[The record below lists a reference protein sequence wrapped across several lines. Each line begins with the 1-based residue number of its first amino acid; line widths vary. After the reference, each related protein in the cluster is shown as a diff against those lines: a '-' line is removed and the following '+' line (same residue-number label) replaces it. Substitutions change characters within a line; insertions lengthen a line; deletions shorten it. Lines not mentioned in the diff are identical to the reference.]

1 MSVRARVGG
10 PVGTGPGEGAAAYE
24 PVGAVWQASRTM
36 AQAPSAQQVLGRVT
50 LVTGKEEFLNERT
63 VTSVRLAVR
72 QHDPE
77 SEFSESAASE
87 LTASSLEEMSAPSL
101 FSATRCAVV
110 RGLED
115 LPEELHDRVLDYA
128 RAPVEDV
135 ALVLMHGGGPKGT
148 GLLTKL
154 RKLERV
160 TEVKAAEVKYAS
172 GFQDFAR
179 AEFAQ
184 WGARLAPDAAEFLVV
199 AVGQDLRALAA
210 AAHQLTSDFPGE
222 QITTEVVKR
231 YFGGRAE
238 AKSFAV
244 ADAVMAGQTGQA
256 LEELRWALDG
266 GTPGVLVTS
275 AIGGSVRSV
284 AKFLGHGSRGGRD
297 ADLARDLG
305 VPPWKVKSIRS
316 QARGWDD
323 TGISEALRAVARAD
337 ADIKGAAHDA
347 HYTLERLVLTLV
359 GLRRA
364 AR

>member
-1 MSVRARVGG
+1 MVK
-10 PVGTGPGEGAAAYE
+10 
-24 PVGAVWQASRTM
+24 
-36 AQAPSAQQVLGRVT
+36 APSASQVLGRIT

-63 VTSVRLAVR
+63 VSSVRQTVR
-72 QHDPE
+72 AHDAE
-77 SEFSESAASE
+77 GEFSEALASE

-101 FSATRCAVV
+101 FSSTRCAVV
-110 RGLED
+110 RSLED
-115 LPEELHDRVLDYA
+115 LPEELHERVLDYA
-128 RAPVEDV
+128 AAPVEDV
-135 ALVLMHGGGPKGT
+135 ALVLMHGGGPKGS

-154 RKLERV
+154 RKLPSV

-172 GFQDFAR
+172 GFQDFAKG
-179 AEFAQ
+179 EFAH
-184 WGARLAPDAAEFLVV
+184 WGARIAPDAVEFLVV
-199 AVGQDLRALAA
+199 AVGQDLRALSA

-222 QITTEVVKR
+222 QITLEVVKR

-244 ADAVMAGQTGQA
+244 ADAVMSGHTAQA

-275 AIGGSVRSV
+275 AVAGSVRSV
-284 AKFLGHGSRGGRD
+284 AKFLGSTNRGGRD
-297 ADLARDLG
+297 GDLARDLG

-316 QARGWDD
+316 QARGWDEQ
-323 TGISEALRAVARAD
+323 GISQALGAVARAD

-347 HYTLERLVLTLV
+347 NYTLERLVLTLAQ
-359 GLRRA
+359 LRLS